1 MLKLTRLLFATA
13 EEDVFVNRIEPTKDQ
28 RQVLFDAKND
38 IRDHLR
44 PGIREATIRVLGM
57 SKAVTPRFRTQGS
70 WSYKTCVQPAW
81 HPPQEMDWD
90 FGVYLPV
97 SIWEESGPPRAM
109 AKLYFQLVEGLLRD
123 LCKEKGWQLNSGKDT
138 CIRVQIAAWAHV
150 DIPLYA
156 APEDQFARI
165 VERGALSGVVLDST
179 REALVANFADDD
191 LSLQQW
197 EHMVD
202 IMMATRT
209 GEWKASDPEEVSRW
223 FVDRVTEHTEQLQ
236 RVCRYL
242 KAWRDLHWK
251 AGDGPTSVC
260 IMIAVAQSFEPHR
273 GRDDIAL
280 EKAARV
286 LAVALKGEVREP
298 AIADGA
304 EDFNKRLD
312 AEGRQVASTL
322 AETLADQLRA
332 ARFKASH
339 LAGDAID
346 LVQRQLGDRVPH
358 RTDLVEPDGGEDA
371 VRQVGAERVARPVVK
386 STSAG

>member
-1 MLKLTRLLFATA
+1 MLKLNRLLFATA
-13 EEDVFVNRIEPTKDQ
+13 EEVFIDCIRPTNDQ
-28 RQVLFDAKND
+28 REVLFNAKND

-44 PGIREATIRVLGM
+44 PRIREATVKVLGM
-57 SKAVTPRFRTQGS
+57 DKAVTPRFRTQGS

-97 SIWEESGPPRAM
+97 SAWEDGGPPHAM
-109 AKLYFQLVEGLLRD
+109 AKLYFKLVEGLLQD
-123 LCKEKGWQLNSGKDT
+123 LCNEKDWKLFTGKDT
-138 CIRVQIAAWAHV
+138 CIRVQINAWAHI

-156 APEDQFARI
+156 APEAQFVQI
-165 VERGALSGVVLDST
+165 VEKGAFDAARTLDA
-179 REALVANFADDD
+179 REALVANFAEEDFT
-191 LSLQQW
+191 LQQW
-197 EHMVD
+197 EDMVD
-202 IMMATRT
+202 IMMATRA
-209 GEWKASDPEEVSRW
+209 GEWKQSDPEEVSRW
-223 FVDRVTEHTEQLQ
+223 FLDRIEEHTEQLR

-260 IMIAVAQSFEPHR
+260 IMIAVAQTFEPQR
-273 GRDDIAL
+273 GRDDLAL
-280 EKAARV
+280 EKAARA
-286 LAVALKGEVREP
+286 LATALTGNVHEP
-298 AIADGA
+298 AIADGK

-312 AEGRQVASTL
+312 ADGRQEASARAATL
-322 AETLADQLRA
+322 ASQIQA
-332 ARFKASH
+332 ARLKASH

-346 LVQRQLGDRVPH
+346 ILRGQLGGRVPY

-371 VRQVGAERVARPVVK
+371 VRVIGADRVSRPVVK

>member
-1 MLKLTRLLFATA
+1 MLKLNRLLFATA
-13 EEDVFVNRIEPTKDQ
+13 EEVFIDSIEPTKNQ
-28 RQVLFDAKND
+28 RDVLFTAKNE

-44 PGIREATIRVLGM
+44 PRIREATIKVLGM
-57 SKAVTPRFRTQGS
+57 DEAVTPRFRTQGS

-81 HPPQEMDWD
+81 LPPQEMDWD

-97 SIWEESGPPRAM
+97 SVWEDSGPPHAM
-109 AKLYFQLVEGLLRD
+109 AKMYFQLVEGLLRD
-123 LCKEKGWQLNSGKDT
+123 LCKEKGWQLYSGKDT
-138 CIRVQIAAWAHV
+138 CIRVQINAWAHI

-156 APEDQFARI
+156 APEQQFVQI
-165 VERGALSGVVLDST
+165 VEKGAFDAARTLDA
-179 REALVANFADDD
+179 REALIANFAEEDFPRQ
-191 LSLQQW
+191 LW
-197 EHMVD
+197 EDMLD
-202 IMMATRT
+202 IMMATRA
-209 GEWKASDPEEVSRW
+209 GEWKPSDPEEISRW
-223 FVDRVTEHTEQLQ
+223 FIDRIEEHTEQLR

-280 EKAARV
+280 ERAART
-286 LAVALKGEVREP
+286 LSTALKGDVREP
-298 AIADGA
+298 SIAEGL

-312 AEGRQVASTL
+312 EAGRQAASAR
-322 AETLADQLRA
+322 AETLASQMQS
-332 ARFKASH
+332 ARLKASH

-346 LVQRQLGDRVPH
+346 ILRRQLGGRVPY
-358 RTDLVEPDGGEDA
+358 RTDLVEPDGGENA
-371 VRQVGAERVARPVVK
+371 VRVIGADRVSRPVVK